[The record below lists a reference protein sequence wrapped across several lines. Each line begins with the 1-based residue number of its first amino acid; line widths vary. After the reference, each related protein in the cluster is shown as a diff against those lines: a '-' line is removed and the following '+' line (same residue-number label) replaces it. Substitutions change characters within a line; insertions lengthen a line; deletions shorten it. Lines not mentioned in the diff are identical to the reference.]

1 MPNFSDRPVKSPSSS
16 SSRKPKSSEP
26 VVVPENRAIED
37 SRDVVRAVISELR
50 QTEAACQHCLEND
63 SSLLSVSGVVDVNGV
78 GVFGKSAST
87 PPRRRKTQSM
97 MTNGSV
103 TTGVINPDELY
114 TIATFKH
121 RLGIQAAT
129 LRAARRAGLKVYYVH
144 KHAYVYGRDWI
155 EYVLNSQSNRDAVT
169 AAVIA

>member
-1 MPNFSDRPVKSPSSS
+1 MPKFSDCPVKSPSSS

-26 VVVPENRAIED
+26 VVVPENNAIED
-37 SRDVVRAVISELR
+37 NRDAVRTVIAGLR
-50 QTEAACQHCLEND
+50 EIEAACQHCLEND
-63 SSLLSVSGVVDVNGV
+63 SSLRVVSGVVDVNGV
-78 GVFGKSAST
+78 GALGKSAST
-87 PPRRRKTQSM
+87 PSRRRKTQSM

-121 RLGIQAAT
+121 RLGIQEAT
-129 LRAARRAGLKVYYVH
+129 LRAARRAGSKVYYVH
-144 KHAYVYGRDWI
+144 KHAYIYGRDWI
-155 EYVLNSQSNRDAVT
+155 EYVVNSQSRRDAVT

>member
-1 MPNFSDRPVKSPSSS
+1 MSESFGRPVNSRSSS
-16 SSRKPKSSEP
+16 SARKPKSSEP

-37 SRDVVRAVISELR
+37 SRDVVRAVIPELR
-50 QTEAACQHCLEND
+50 QIGTACKHCLEND

-78 GVFGKSAST
+78 GALSKSAST

-97 MTNGSV
+97 MTNGSI

-121 RLGIQAAT
+121 RLGIPSSHAASSEKSRLKGL
-129 LRAARRAGLKVYYVH
+129 LRP
-144 KHAYVYGRDWI
+144 
-155 EYVLNSQSNRDAVT
+155 
-169 AAVIA
+169 